1 MLNILWSP
9 ATLDERRKN
18 FYLTGSHDCN
28 APTLLKNTSKC
39 CHVVRRTSY
48 TAIGSYTREHNVA
61 KVHHIDRLNL
71 LQRTLRGLHD
81 DYHTTPSMS
90 SGSAFF
96 LRGLREYFDF
106 IKKNTHTHTHDHHHH
121 HYLHHRI
128 RFTPRAVGFSVRPI
142 ASAPATTR
150 SPCILITKTK
160 TRCLVAAIRTHSYRS
175 SHRVYGCYA
184 TGGNYLYTHAR

>member
-106 IKKNTHTHTHDHHHH
+106 IKKNTHTHTRPSPPPLPSPSYTFYAPRCRFFSTAHCLCPGDDALALYFDHQNKN
-121 HYLHHRI
+121 
-128 RFTPRAVGFSVRPI
+128 PVP
-142 ASAPATTR
+142 
-150 SPCILITKTK
+150 
-160 TRCLVAAIRTHSYRS
+160 
-175 SHRVYGCYA
+175 
-184 TGGNYLYTHAR
+184 GGSNSDAQLP